1 MNSDINSSIE
11 IGDTGITLRGW
22 NWVRPPN
29 AKGAIDLK
37 CRCEL
42 IVAHIPTEL
51 SPEQLQALRDA
62 VDAMLQ
68 CVPRKHP
75 ADPI

>member
-1 MNSDINSSIE
+1 MSHPIKSTIE
-11 IGDTGITLRGW
+11 IGDTGISLHGW
-22 NWVRPPN
+22 NWVRPPD
-29 AKGAIDLK
+29 ARSMIDLK

-42 IVAHIPTEL
+42 TVAHIPTEL
-51 SPEQLQALRDA
+51 SPEQLQMLRDA

>member
-1 MNSDINSSIE
+1 MSDHIKSSIE
-11 IGDTGITLRGW
+11 IGNTGIILRGW
-22 NWVRPPN
+22 EWIRPD
-29 AKGAIDLK
+29 GATSIGDMR

-42 IVAHIPTEL
+42 TVAHIQTEL
-51 SPEQLQALRDA
+51 SPEQLQMLRDA

>member
-1 MNSDINSSIE
+1 MSDHIKSSIE
-11 IGDTGITLRGW
+11 IGNTGITLRGW

-29 AKGAIDLK
+29 ARGMRDLR

-42 IVAHIPTEL
+42 TVAHIPTEL

-75 ADPI
+75 ADQI

>member
-1 MNSDINSSIE
+1 MSRPIKFTIE
-11 IGDTGITLRGW
+11 IGDTGIILRGW
-22 NWVRPPN
+22 NWVRPPD
-29 AKGAIDLK
+29 ARSMIDLK
-37 CRCEL
+37 CRREL
-42 IVAHIPTEL
+42 TVAHIPTEL